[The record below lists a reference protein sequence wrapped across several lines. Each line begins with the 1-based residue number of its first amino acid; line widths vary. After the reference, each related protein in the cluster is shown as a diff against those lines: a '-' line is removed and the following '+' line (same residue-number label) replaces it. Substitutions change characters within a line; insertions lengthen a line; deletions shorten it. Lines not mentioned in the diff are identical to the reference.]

1 MGLIKNYCKT
11 QCPLDYSKFTK
22 QVVIGQAI
30 WVVRKNKFIAVM
42 LNGLSW
48 K

>member
-1 MGLIKNYCKT
+1 MTGGNGRPGKNYCKT

-30 WVVRKNKFIAVM
+30 WVVRKINS
-42 LNGLSW
+42 LQLC
-48 K
+48 